1 MNRLTAARLMERTG
15 TRSLLAS
22 LLRPRGV
29 LAFNYHRVGD
39 GAASNYDRE
48 LWSASAEAFDEQ
60 VTFMKRH
67 ADVISPDDLEHALR
81 SPRGRYVMMTFDDGY
96 RDNYE
101 LAFPI
106 LRRHGV
112 PATFFI
118 STGFIDQPALPWWD
132 EIANL
137 VRTSPAP
144 EVRMEGWM
152 PESLYFDNANAPQ
165 TINSLLRKYKALQ
178 ADDAALFLGQLRH
191 ESGSPRAE
199 VGENHW
205 MDWNMVRD
213 MSANGMVIGGHT
225 VNHPLLS
232 RIPKEQQRQEIGECA
247 ARIAQETGKRMEYFA
262 YPVGGRDS
270 FNEDTKA
277 CLLEYQ
283 VRYAFSYYGGFIT
296 EASQQFD
303 MPRVAIEQDTDPD
316 LFRAMVQLPQVFC
329 RRPYH

>member
-1 MNRLTAARLMERTG
+1 MNRLVAARLLARTG
-15 TRSLLAS
+15 SRRLLAS
-22 LLRPRGV
+22 LLRPNGI

-39 GAASNYDRE
+39 GGASNYDRE
-48 LWSASAEAFDEQ
+48 LWSASADAFDEQ
-60 VTFMKRH
+60 VAFMALH
-67 ADVISPDDLEHALR
+67 SDVISPDDIEYALR
-81 SPRGRYVMMTFDDGY
+81 SPRGRYTMMTFDDGY

-101 LAFPI
+101 IAFPI

-118 STGFIDQPALPWWD
+118 STGFIDQPTLPWWD
-132 EIANL
+132 EIANM
-137 VRTSPAP
+137 VRTSQASQ
-144 EVRMEGWM
+144 VRMEGWM
-152 PESLYFDNANAPQ
+152 PELLMFNEAQAPH
-165 TINSLLRKYKALQ
+165 TINSLLRKYKSLQ
-178 ADDAALFLGQLRH
+178 AEDAALFLSQLRH

-205 MDWNMVRD
+205 MDWHMVRD
-213 MSANGMVIGGHT
+213 MSENGMVIGGHT

-232 RIPKEQQRQEIGECA
+232 RIPKDQQRQEIGDCA
-247 ARIAQETGKRMEYFA
+247 ERILQETGKRMEYFA

-270 FNEDTKA
+270 FNDDTKA
-277 CLLEYQ
+277 CLLERQ

-296 EASQQFD
+296 TASEPFD